1 MIMPAINS
9 VNKMHI
15 FMRHSRKIFVCRH
28 PSAVGEL
35 GGAQG
40 DMQIVN
46 AMKGKRMPQIRR
58 IEISIIQEEQSNF
71 RPPNLRRISLW
82 ENRKCRATTWCV
94 SPKQ

>member
-1 MIMPAINS
+1 MIMPAIHN
-9 VNKMHI
+9 VDNMKI
-15 FMRHSRKIFVCRH
+15 FMRHSRKIFVWRQ
-28 PSAVGEL
+28 PSAVGEV

-40 DMQIVN
+40 DMQIVK
-46 AMKGKRMPQIRR
+46 AMKGERMPQIRR
-58 IEISIIQEEQSNF
+58 IELSIIQEEQSNF